1 MADPTLLPDPTCLH
15 LLQLEAEGKV
25 ITATVTTTSKEARC
39 PLCACSSDKVHS
51 RYIRVLADLPWMSC
65 AMRLVVHT
73 RRFFC
78 LNPDCQRKIFTERL
92 PNVVNPYAH
101 RTLRLAEVLTLI
113 GFALGGEAGQRL
125 ALGMGLHT
133 SPDTFLRLLH
143 AAPEQEHPTPRILGV
158 DDFSFLRAKT
168 FGAILID
175 LEKRMPVDVLP
186 DREAET
192 FATWLTAHP
201 GVELISRDRG
211 GSFAEGARLGA
222 PQAVQCADRF
232 HLLCNLSEALE
243 AFFLSKRT
251 ALKEAVH
258 DPADSPAQV
267 EPHPARLSQK
277 GTTKKQEAK
286 SEALHQQRVE
296 RYHQVHEL
304 RRQHTRV
311 TDIAYQLG
319 MASRTVE
326 HYLKMTEPPERRRVM
341 HRKGRPKKVAPFQDY
356 LLKRWN
362 EGCRNAR
369 QLWRELTEEQGY
381 TASYANVERF
391 LMQFR
396 TKMHKFKQEQ
406 PSAVPIKKTTTS
418 RPPTAKQVSRWI
430 TLPKDRRLDWQNAY
444 LDRLLQA
451 DPVITQAAELM
462 MDFATLL
469 RERQGERLDEWL
481 AKAEQQE
488 VAELKSF
495 AAGLRKD
502 YDAVK
507 TGLTEIWSNG
517 QVEGQVHRLKLLKR
531 QAYGR
536 AKFETLRKRVLRR
549 A

>member
-1 MADPTLLPDPTCLH
+1 
-15 LLQLEAEGKV
+15 
-25 ITATVTTTSKEARC
+25 
-39 PLCACSSDKVHS
+39 
-51 RYIRVLADLPWMSC
+51 
-65 AMRLVVHT
+65 
-73 RRFFC
+73 
-78 LNPDCQRKIFTERL
+78 
-92 PNVVNPYAH
+92 
-101 RTLRLAEVLTLI
+101 
-113 GFALGGEAGQRL
+113 
-125 ALGMGLHT
+125 
-133 SPDTFLRLLH
+133 
-143 AAPEQEHPTPRILGV
+143 
-158 DDFSFLRAKT
+158 
-168 FGAILID
+168 
-175 LEKRMPVDVLP
+175 
-186 DREAET
+186 
-192 FATWLTAHP
+192 
-201 GVELISRDRG
+201 
-211 GSFAEGARLGA
+211 
-222 PQAVQCADRF
+222 
-232 HLLCNLSEALE
+232 
-243 AFFLSKRT
+243 
-251 ALKEAVH
+251 
-258 DPADSPAQV
+258 
-267 EPHPARLSQK
+267 
-277 GTTKKQEAK
+277 
-286 SEALHQQRVE
+286 
-296 RYHQVHEL
+296 
-304 RRQHTRV
+304 
-311 TDIAYQLG
+311 
-319 MASRTVE
+319 
-326 HYLKMTEPPERRRVM
+326 M

-362 EGCRNAR
+362 EGRRNAR
-369 QLWRELTEEQGY
+369 QLWRELTEEQGC

-391 LMQFR
+391 LTQFR
-396 TKMHKFKQEQ
+396 TKVHKFKQEQ

-536 AKFETLRKRVLRR
+536 ANFETLRKRVLRR